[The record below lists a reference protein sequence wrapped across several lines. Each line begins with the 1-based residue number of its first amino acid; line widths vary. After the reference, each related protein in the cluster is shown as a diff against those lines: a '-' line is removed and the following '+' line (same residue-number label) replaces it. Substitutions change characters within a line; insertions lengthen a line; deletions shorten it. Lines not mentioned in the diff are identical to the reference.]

1 MTDPPIAVKTESKPG
16 TIVSRTRSLRN
27 DIVFAFALA
36 IGLYLAWFIRNVL
49 ILLYVSA
56 LFAVVLLPVVRG
68 IMKLHIGKWQPNRG
82 IAILILFLAVA
93 GFATLFFVFALPPVI
108 LDLREFINELPTRGP
123 QLLARIRHIPFLQ
136 HVDVTSLNVKLQ
148 DFATNFATYLLLSIK
163 NWASKLFDIITSII
177 LTVYFMLEGETAY
190 HWVLSFFPVGL
201 RQRLDVT
208 LARAET
214 RMGKWLLGQGTL
226 MLVLGVSSTILF
238 LALDVRYAYALGV
251 LMGIFNIIPIAGAVI
266 TVTLA
271 ILVAAIDSWGR
282 VLGVAIFYAIYAQ
295 VETSFLTPRI
305 MRSSVDLP
313 GLAIIVALLLG
324 AAFDGI
330 VGAMVAVP
338 TAVLVA
344 VLLDEYA
351 VQREPIICEPQPITQ
366 LRS

>member
-1 MTDPPIAVKTESKPG
+1 MNQPPIAVQAEA
-16 TIVSRTRSLRN
+16 TIKRTRSLRS
-27 DIVFAFALA
+27 DIVFAFSLA
-36 IGLYLAWFIRNVL
+36 FGLYIVWIVRDVLA
-49 ILLYVSA
+49 LLYVSA
-56 LFAVVLLPVVRG
+56 LFAVVLMPVVRG
-68 IMKLHIGKWQPNRG
+68 IMMLRISGWKPGRG
-82 IAILILFLAVA
+82 IAILILFLVV
-93 GFATLFFVFALPPVI
+93 GGLATLFFTFALPPVVR
-108 LDLREFINELPTRGP
+108 DLREFVSELPTRGP
-123 QLLARIRHIPFLQ
+123 ELLARVRHIPFMQ
-136 HVDVTSLNVKLQ
+136 RVDVGALNAKLQ
-148 DFATNFATYLLLSIK
+148 DFATNFATYVLLSIRH
-163 NWASKLFDIITSII
+163 WASKLFDIITTII

-190 HWVLSFFPVGL
+190 HWVLSFFPVGM

-214 RMGKWLLGQGTL
+214 RMGKWLLGQSTL
-226 MLVLGVSSTILF
+226 MLILGLSSTIVF
-238 LALDVRYAYALGV
+238 VALNVRYAYALGV

-271 ILVAAIDSWGR
+271 LLVAAIDSWGR
-282 VLGVAIFYAIYAQ
+282 VLGVGIFYAIYAQ
-295 VETSFLTPRI
+295 VETSYLTPRI

-351 VQREPIICEPQPITQ
+351 VQREPIISEPHPVIETEP
-366 LRS
+366 